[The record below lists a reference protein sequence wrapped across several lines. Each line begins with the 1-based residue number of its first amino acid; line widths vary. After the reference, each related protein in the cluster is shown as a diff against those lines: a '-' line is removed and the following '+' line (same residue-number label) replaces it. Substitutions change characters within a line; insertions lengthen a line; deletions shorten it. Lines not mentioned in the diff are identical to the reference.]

1 MKEIKNFAEYNAAN
15 VAFQLRL
22 ENFRLKKAANQYTEA
37 QYDAELDALIAE
49 SDFLQEQ
56 GSKLLIDFKIEQ
68 GRG

>member
-1 MKEIKNFAEYNAAN
+1 VKEIKNFPEYNAAN
-15 VAFQLRL
+15 VAFKLRL